1 MASSTV
7 VPPQPPAPKPPTDPA
22 VSAIDKRICQTR
34 RQLKLNDFATAAIAL
49 IAGVLGFLLMA
60 AVADHW
66 LVSGGLGFGTRLVLF
81 FGLLGGAGWYC
92 LRAILPPLIYRVNPI
107 FAARTLEQARPSL
120 KNGLINLL
128 LLRRESNS
136 VNQSVLARR
145 VIDGLQA
152 TTVGELE
159 QIPVEVAVDRSHL
172 IRRGYVF
179 VALVALAAVYLVM
192 SPKSPMPSF
201 ARVLWPWARIAA
213 PSRVQIEQL
222 APGNATVFQGR
233 SVAVSAVVEGLRDGE
248 EVLLRYSTNDGQI
261 VDQAIPMT
269 PGEGHNRYQC
279 QLPPNKAGL
288 QQSLR
293 YCVTAGDCTTFE
305 YLIEMEVPPTIVVD
319 TVRYIYPKYTGLSE
333 RVVTDLA
340 DVRAIEGTQI
350 AVQATANREIE
361 WAGIELSG
369 QVGRR
374 IPMRLEGKQAR
385 GQFKL
390 ELGQN
395 DESARWYQLR
405 FAESE
410 SGEGR
415 ENIDPVRHRI
425 EVLPDRAP
433 QLRWVE
439 TPEENATIPLDGLAE
454 MKLEASDPDFALS
467 RVAFLARRG
476 GRPLAIPL
484 LLDRTDADRG
494 YEGSFT
500 ATYRFEPAELGLLVG
515 DEVQYQAVAEDNKEP
530 QRNRSETE
538 PRWLKIGPPEQSDDQ
553 SADNT
558 GQAGKTPGEQKP
570 SQDQPG
576 NATPQNSNDP
586 DQGGNAEQGE
596 EGAESGDPS
605 QGGQENSEGAEAGSQ
620 QSDENQGGEGGSQGE
635 QSGENG
641 SAPDQE
647 GAQQE
652 GSQANQD
659 AEDQEGDEG
668 EQGDQAGQEGGK
680 REQPVD
686 PEAAGDVFEEI
697 LKQREKDMQKEG
709 GQSEGEGQSDSEG
722 QPGENSES
730 DPKPGE
736 DSKSGQGEPAGEPQ
750 AGEQSDNAKEHEGES
765 DVPPN
770 RTEQGDQGG
779 QDESPKNPEG
789 MDDQAGQPDG
799 TSASEN
805 QGQSPQTE
813 DRSDASGGKPN
824 GKPGKGEPSEDAE
837 TVDGGKAKP
846 EDLENGQVD
855 SVERRP
861 HDPDNTAKPEHSQD
875 PQQGPPEAGDP
886 EAGPPQQKPK
896 GDASTPMP
904 QEANQPKSEQQRGGT
919 QDVTQSNPDATSPSI
934 SKKQSDETQ
943 REPAEGDRSGDGA
956 AGGGQDSDKK
966 GQGTPGS
973 STPDQEGGSPGG
985 EKGDGETGTG
995 AGENSPTEKPT
1006 GNQAPQEGG
1015 KSEGQDGSEGMKP
1028 DQGSSDQNP
1037 SPRPGQSSPDQN
1049 TSNSGSGGTPGSD
1062 PSQRPKADPQEQ
1074 KPGSG
1079 TGPTPGAGEGDAP
1092 PEDFGEEAA
1101 NKEYA
1106 EKATDLALE
1115 YLEDQMKKSEPN
1127 QELLDRL
1134 GWSQQDLERFL
1145 RRWQQMKADANESGK
1160 SGEEARHE
1168 LDDELKALGLRPS
1181 RTSIQGGGIPT
1192 DSLRQTESIRTVP
1205 PAAWRERFQEYNK
1218 SIGSGP

>member
-7 VPPQPPAPKPPTDPA
+7 APPQPPAPKPPTDPA
-22 VSAIDKRICQTR
+22 FSAIDKRIRQTR
-34 RQLKLNDFATAAIAL
+34 RQLKVNDFATAAIAL
-49 IAGVLGFLLMA
+49 VAGVLGFLLVA

-81 FGLLGGAGWYC
+81 LGLLGGAGWYC
-92 LRAILPPLIYRVNPI
+92 LRAILPPLIYRINPI

-136 VNQSVLARR
+136 VSQSVLARR
-145 VIDGLQA
+145 VVDGLQA
-152 TTVGELE
+152 TAADELQ
-159 QIPVEVAVDRSHL
+159 QIPAEVAVDRSHL
-172 IRRGYVF
+172 IRRGYVL

-192 SPKSPMPSF
+192 SPKNPVPSF

-222 APGNATVFQGR
+222 TPGNATVFQGR

-248 EVLLRYSTNDGQI
+248 EVLLRYSTSDGQI

-269 PGEGHNRYQC
+269 PGEGRNRYQC

-305 YLIEMEVPPTIVVD
+305 YLLEMEVPPTILVD

-333 RVVTDLA
+333 RVVTDMA
-340 DVRAIEGTQI
+340 DVRAIEGAQI
-350 AVQATANREIE
+350 AVEATANREIE

-390 ELGQN
+390 ELSPD

-433 QLRWVE
+433 QVRWVE
-439 TPEENATIPLDGLAE
+439 TPEDSATIPLDGLAE

-484 LLDRTDADRG
+484 LLDRTDTDRG

-515 DEVQYQAVAEDNKEP
+515 DEVQYQAVAEDNKQP
-530 QRNRSETE
+530 HRNRSETE
-538 PRWLKIGPPEQSDDQ
+538 PRWLKIGPPEQSDNK

-576 NATPQNSNDP
+576 DATPQNPNDP

-596 EGAESGDPS
+596 EGSESGDPS
-605 QGGQENSEGAEAGSQ
+605 QGGQENSEDAEAGSQ
-620 QSDENQGGEGGSQGE
+620 QSDENQKGEAGAQGE

-641 SAPDQE
+641 SASDQE

-659 AEDQEGDEG
+659 QENQKGQEGG
-668 EQGDQAGQEGGK
+668 QGDQAGQEGGN

-709 GQSEGEGQSDSEG
+709 GQSKNEAQSDSEG

-730 DPKPGE
+730 KPKPGE
-736 DSKSGQGEPAGEPQ
+736 DSKSGQGDPAGDPQ
-750 AGEQSDNAKEHEGES
+750 AGKQSDNAKEHEGQS

-779 QDESPKNPEG
+779 KDESPKNPEG
-789 MDDQAGQPDG
+789 MGDQGGQPDG
-799 TSASEN
+799 TSATEN

-813 DRSDASGGKPN
+813 DQSDASGGKPN
-824 GKPGKGEPSEDAE
+824 GKPGKGESSEDAE

-846 EDLENGQVD
+846 EDLKNGQVD
-855 SVERRP
+855 SVERQP
-861 HDPDNTAKPEHSQD
+861 HDPNNTSKPERSEKS
-875 PQQGPPEAGDP
+875 QQGSPEAGEP
-886 EAGPPQQKPK
+886 NAGSSSGESKDNPP
-896 GDASTPMP
+896 TPMP
-904 QEANQPKSEQQRGGT
+904 QEANQPNAKKPTGGKQADSQPKS
-919 QDVTQSNPDATSPSI
+919 DATSPSI

-943 REPAEGDRSGDGA
+943 REPTDGDRSGDGA

-985 EKGDGETGTG
+985 EKGEGETGTG
-995 AGENSPTEKPT
+995 AGESTPTEKPT

-1028 DQGSSDQNP
+1028 GQGSSDQNA
-1037 SPRPGQSSPDQN
+1037 SPRPDQSSPDQN
-1049 TSNSGSGGTPGSD
+1049 TNDGSGGTPGSD
-1062 PSQRPKADPQEQ
+1062 PSQRAKADPQDR
-1074 KPGSG
+1074 KSAGG
-1079 TGPTPGAGEGDAP
+1079 AGPNPGAGVGDAP
-1092 PEDFGEEAA
+1092 PQDFGEEAA

-1115 YLEDQMKKSEPN
+1115 YLEEQMKKSEPN

-1160 SGEEARHE
+1160 SGEEASHE
-1168 LDDELKALGLRPS
+1168 LDDALKSLGLRPS
-1181 RTSIQGGGIPT
+1181 RTSSQGGGTPSDT
-1192 DSLRQTESIRTVP
+1192 LRQTESIRTAP

-1218 SIGSGP
+1218 SIGSGTP